1 MLKVHRQPATNFP
14 LVGRRM
20 RMGSRI
26 QDGSKR
32 VMLVDDHTMVR
43 RGLRALIESTPGWTV
58 CAEAADGHE
67 ALSIAVEAQ
76 PDVIVI
82 DLSMPK
88 LGGIDA
94 TIQLRQLVPGV
105 EVLIL
110 TMHESDQL
118 MDQARRAGALG
129 YLLKGDSGEKL
140 MEALHSLSRHRPY
153 KYLPKP
159 GARPDNDSQ
168 SEQHRLT
175 PRERQVV
182 KLVAEGNTNNAIA
195 ALLKVSIKTVET
207 HRLAAMRKIG
217 AKSSADLTMYAAR
230 NGLVEL

>member
-1 MLKVHRQPATNFP
+1 
-14 LVGRRM
+14 M
-20 RMGSRI
+20 RTGSHI
-26 QDGSKR
+26 QDSPKR

-43 RGLRALIESTPGWTV
+43 RGLRALIESAPGWMV

-67 ALSIAVEAQ
+67 ALGIAVEAR

-118 MDQARRAGALG
+118 VDQARRAGALG

-140 MEALHSLSRHRPY
+140 MEALHSLARRRPY
-153 KYLPKP
+153 NFHATPN
-159 GARPDNDSQ
+159 ARDDDDSDSKQ
-168 SEQHRLT
+168 RRLT

-195 ALLKVSIKTVET
+195 AQLAVSIKTVET

>member
-1 MLKVHRQPATNFP
+1 
-14 LVGRRM
+14 
-20 RMGSRI
+20 
-26 QDGSKR
+26 
-32 VMLVDDHTMVR
+32 MLVDDHTMVR
-43 RGLRALIESTPGWTV
+43 RGLRALIESAPGWTV

-67 ALSIAVEAQ
+67 ALGIAVEAQ
-76 PDVIVI
+76 PDIIVI

-94 TIQLRQLVPGV
+94 TIKLRQLVPGA

-110 TMHESDQL
+110 TMHESDHL
-118 MDQARRAGALG
+118 IDQARRAGALG

-140 MEALHSLSRHRPY
+140 MEALHALSRHRPY
-153 KYLPKP
+153 EYFSKP
-159 GARPDNDSQ
+159 GPRTEHGSQ
-168 SEQHRLT
+168 TEQRRLT

-195 ALLKVSIKTVET
+195 ALLEVSIKTVET

-217 AKSSADLTMYAAR
+217 AKSSADLTIYAAR